1 MIKNTIIFL
10 LVCLLQTVSAQETL
24 FTFQNDLKTSSSFI
38 KDVIPIVNKETGEIA
53 FFVADAKNVYGYQID
68 ENFTITGKITSKEK
82 ERKYKVLIGSSA
94 SKNNSYRVF
103 LTNKSQ
109 NKFTSIQFS
118 FKDGLTTSKEF
129 TIGAKE
135 TFIQTANFNNQFYLI
150 SGNKETNKLFIYA
163 FDDEGNPQRNSVDIS
178 GLRFI
183 DYNAKR
189 INLLTLLIKKENIKK
204 FEENTPNSIELTS
217 EQRKMYIR
225 NGSILFSLD
234 HHKMF
239 TQVLQVDLNSFKA
252 LSFQFRKPAL
262 GKRARRTNS
271 YLNGNN
277 LFTIAVT
284 KENFSVEILDFE
296 TGNLIK
302 EYGASKNDSIT
313 FKNTPIIQEGGLYK
327 GYREL
332 GKTKRFLKRIAT
344 GNTGISVRKVN
355 DNYHVIIG
363 GYIEQKMNPGMMMPM
378 GGIPIASFG
387 AATVF
392 FNPTQIAFNS
402 FSNNKSTR
410 IESLF
415 DANFNHVKGEIKKNA
430 FDKMK
435 KKKSSFSSTTGS
447 STFKPKGSTV
457 FKYKGYYI
465 KTKFD
470 SFSKQFI
477 FKKYVD

>member
-1 MIKNTIIFL
+1 MIKKIFTL
-10 LVCLLQTVSAQETL
+10 LFICLMQTVSSQETVL
-24 FTFQNDLKTSSSFI
+24 HFKNDLKTSSSFI
-38 KDVIPIVNKETGEIA
+38 KDVIPIVNKQTGEIA
-53 FFVADAKNVYGYQID
+53 FFVADAKNVYGYNID
-68 ENFTITGKITSKEK
+68 ENFTITDKITSQEK
-82 ERKYKVLIGSSA
+82 GRKYKVLIGSSA
-94 SKNNSYRVF
+94 SKNDSYRVF

-129 TIGAKE
+129 TIGKKE
-135 TFIQTANFNNQFYLI
+135 TFIQTAKYNNQFYLI
-150 SGNKETNKLFIYA
+150 SGDKETNELFIYT
-163 FDDEGNPQRNSVDIS
+163 FDDAGNPKRHRIDIS

-183 DYNAKR
+183 DSNVKR
-189 INLLTLLIKKENIKK
+189 TNLLTLLIKKENIKK
-204 FEENTPNSIELTS
+204 FEENTPNSIQLTS

-252 LSFQFRKPAL
+252 TSFQFRKPAL
-262 GKRARRTNS
+262 GKKARRTNS
-271 YLNGNN
+271 YLNGKN

-284 KENFSVEILDFE
+284 KEKFSVEILDFE

-302 EYGASKNDSIT
+302 KYGASKNDSIT
-313 FKNTPIIQEGGLYK
+313 FKNSPIIQEGGLYK

-355 DNYHVIIG
+355 NNYHVIIG
-363 GYIEQKMNPGMMMPM
+363 GYIEQKMNTGMMMPF

-387 AATVF
+387 SATVF

-402 FSNNKSTR
+402 FSNNKATR

-415 DANFNHVKGEIKKNA
+415 DENFNHVKGEIKKNA

-435 KKKSSFSSTTGS
+435 KKKSNSSGS

-457 FKYKGYYI
+457 FKYKDYYI

-477 FKKYVD
+477 FKKYTD